1 MSIGENIKKIREGR
15 GIKQSELAERVGVT
29 QSMMSQI
36 ERGSKVPSMPLG
48 ADIARE
54 LECSMDD
61 FVRG

>member
-36 ERGSKVPSMPLG
+36 ERGSKAPSMPLG
-48 ADIARE
+48 AELAKV
-54 LECSMDD
+54 LECRMDD
-61 FVRG
+61 LYRG

>member
-1 MSIGENIKKIREGR
+1 MSIGENVKKIREDK

-48 ADIARE
+48 AELAKV

-61 FVRG
+61 LYRG